1 MDINTILAA
10 VIEFISIAGII
21 MFLLTFAVNIVVEVI
36 KGMFPKLPT
45 AFLTVGVSIGI
56 TLLAMAVAVSILEIT
71 ITWYYAVGAV
81 VLGIFVAYAAMY
93 GFDKYK
99 ELYDRLKALS
109 GK

>member
-45 AFLTVGVSIGI
+45 AILVFIVSVVLTILALLIACEVLKI
-56 TLLAMAVAVSILEIT
+56 TVM
-71 ITWYYAVGAV
+71 WYYGIGAV
-81 VLGIFVAYAAMY
+81 ILGIIVAYAAM
-93 GFDKYK
+93 GNFDKLQEMIEK
-99 ELYDRLKALS
+99 LKAYR
-109 GK
+109 K